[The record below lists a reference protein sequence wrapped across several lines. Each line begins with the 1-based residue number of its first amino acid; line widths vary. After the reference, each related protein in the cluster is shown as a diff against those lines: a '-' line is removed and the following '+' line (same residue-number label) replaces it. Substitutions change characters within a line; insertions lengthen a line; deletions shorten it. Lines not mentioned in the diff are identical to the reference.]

1 VGGTVARER
10 DPVIVRGEPVQRAAA
25 RIDFAAMCERPDP
38 PDEPSVPP
46 PRPPVQRPLSSTLHH
61 VQNVQGEIDVDVSW
75 ANLHGKIQKWIED
88 AMRGQNLPP
97 DKTLDDLAQDV
108 LLQICK
114 DIGEFKVEPGASFS
128 GWVKMVANRKLNDI
142 WRRARA
148 QKRGGGKQ
156 RHLGDFDDSG
166 GREHFADERTPRQSM
181 LVRYQELSD
190 SVLQALQQLSD
201 KHKRVI
207 ELRMFQGKPFAE
219 IMPELGYTKEVTVR
233 SLYMRAVQRL
243 QELLGGFTD

>member
-1 VGGTVARER
+1 MA
-10 DPVIVRGEPVQRAAA
+10 
-25 RIDFAAMCERPDP
+25 ERPRKP
-38 PDEPSVPP
+38 
-46 PRPPVQRPLSSTLHH
+46 PLSSTLHH
-61 VQNVQGEIDVDVSW
+61 VQSVQADVDTDVHW
-75 ANLHGKIQKWIED
+75 ANLHTKMQKWIED
-88 AMRGQNLPP
+88 AMRGQNLPA

-108 LLQICK
+108 LMQICK

-148 QKRGGGKQ
+148 QKRGGGKH
-156 RHLGDFDDSG
+156 RHLGEFDETG
-166 GREHFADERTPRQSM
+166 GRDHFADEKVPRQSM

-190 SVLQALQQLSD
+190 SVLRALGQLSD

-243 QELLGGFTD
+243 QELLVGFGD